1 MAGLRNQQQG
11 SFESAF
17 QRQADESDNYH
28 EASKDDSDCPIDDVC
43 EEISS
48 TRRGVL
54 APVILEMK
62 SNFTVLSKSPK
73 GRPPP
78 EIKVEEVKEDTQ
90 PKEAP

>member
-1 MAGLRNQQQG
+1 
-11 SFESAF
+11 
-17 QRQADESDNYH
+17 
-28 EASKDDSDCPIDDVC
+28 
-43 EEISS
+43 
-48 TRRGVL
+48 
-54 APVILEMK
+54 MK